1 MEKSSCLGARRPA
14 SVFRM
19 WCMACGSGT
28 LLFMVKE
35 QLRLKIKEHL
45 QQQKAETTAAIIT
58 LKLLWFV
65 SESIKYFNSQ
75 GQWDLHKQSLN

>member
-1 MEKSSCLGARRPA
+1 
-14 SVFRM
+14 
-19 WCMACGSGT
+19 
-28 LLFMVKE
+28 MVKE

>member
-1 MEKSSCLGARRPA
+1 MEKSSCLGAHRPA

-19 WCMACGSGT
+19 WYMACGSGT

-35 QLRLKIKEHL
+35 QLRLRIKEHL
-45 QQQKAETTAAIIT
+45 QQQKAEMTAAIIT